1 MCLAVPGKIVSVSGE
16 DLARQARVDFGG
28 VLKEVNLAYVPEAQI
43 GEYVLVH
50 VGFAISVVDEEE
62 AGKVFGYL
70 KEMGELGELGDLTPD
85 PGSEAVKYQSEYRDA
100 GAAQGFA
107 QQIRRITTRPWTLME
122 ICGGQTHAIVKF
134 GLAANRPG
142 IFGR

>member
-1 MCLAVPGKIVSVSGE
+1 MCLAVPGKIISVVGE

-28 VLKEVNLAYVPEAQI
+28 VLKEVNLAYVPEAKV

-70 KEMGELGELGDLTPD
+70 KEMDELGELAELSPDD
-85 PGSEAVKYQSEYRDA
+85 PGVKQ
-100 GAAQGFA
+100 
-107 QQIRRITTRPWTLME
+107 
-122 ICGGQTHAIVKF
+122 
-134 GLAANRPG
+134 
-142 IFGR
+142 

>member
-1 MCLAVPGKIVSVSGE
+1 MCLAVPGKIISVVGE

-28 VLKEVNLAYVPEAQI
+28 VLKEVNLAYVPEAKV

-70 KEMGELGELGDLTPD
+70 KEMGELGELAELSPD
-85 PGSEAVKYQSEYRDA
+85 NPGVKQ
-100 GAAQGFA
+100 
-107 QQIRRITTRPWTLME
+107 
-122 ICGGQTHAIVKF
+122 
-134 GLAANRPG
+134 
-142 IFGR
+142 

>member
-1 MCLAVPGKIVSVSGE
+1 MCLAVPGKIVSVVGE

-28 VLKEVNLAYVPEAQI
+28 VLKEVNLAYVPEAKV

-70 KEMGELGELGDLTPD
+70 KEMGELGELGELTPD
-85 PGSEAVKYQSEYRDA
+85 PGVKQ
-100 GAAQGFA
+100 
-107 QQIRRITTRPWTLME
+107 
-122 ICGGQTHAIVKF
+122 
-134 GLAANRPG
+134 
-142 IFGR
+142 